1 MSGTTV
7 ASCFNYNS
15 YTSYQ
20 TSSKKMD
27 EVSFSDSIDVTSDKV
42 KKQEPQ
48 RGSVMEEYYAKK
60 PQYKERAKERVEGGC
75 VVLKCAGIS
84 AEDIEG
90 MSMSEFKDVMS
101 KVIAGIPHHAT
112 RPYDEETVLISEE
125 GWESMKKDP
134 DYAAY
139 VVGLLQEDRS
149 FANPFFAMG
158 DKGSYVVQHFGASP
172 EDYHGVGFSK
182 IYGGTAAGA
191 RSMYNSAKSAGGI
204 ETRGPQADLQPPAD
218 YNLWEER
225 RKAKRRKRKEQL
237 DEEIMD
243 QYYQKKRI
251 DGMYEIK
258 LFENKELERSR
269 GAAEMIGSQNN
280 TSHAP
285 KLSMASGMAFYEAA
299 FMTSDIAEMF

>member
-1 MSGTTV
+1 
-7 ASCFNYNS
+7 
-15 YTSYQ
+15 
-20 TSSKKMD
+20 
-27 EVSFSDSIDVTSDKV
+27 
-42 KKQEPQ
+42 
-48 RGSVMEEYYAKK
+48 MEEYYTRK
-60 PQYKERAKERVEGGC
+60 PQYKERAKERVEGGY

-84 AEDIEG
+84 AEDMES
-90 MSMSEFKDVMS
+90 MSMSEFKNVMS
-101 KVIAGIPHHAT
+101 RVIAGIPHHAT

-125 GWESMKKDP
+125 GWENMKRDP

-139 VVGLLQEDRS
+139 VAGLLREDRS

-237 DEEIMD
+237 DEEIMA

-258 LFENKELERSR
+258 LFENKEFERSR

-285 KLSMASGMAFYEAA
+285 KLSMASGMAFYGAA

>member
-1 MSGTTV
+1 MTGTAV
-7 ASCFNYNS
+7 ASCFNYSS
-15 YTSYQ
+15 YASYQ
-20 TSSKKMD
+20 TSSKKTG
-27 EVSFSDSIDVTSDKV
+27 EVLFSDSIDVNSDKV
-42 KKQEPQ
+42 KKQESQ
-48 RGSVMEEYYAKK
+48 RGSVMEEYYARK
-60 PQYKERAKERVEGGC
+60 PQYKERAKERVDGGY

-84 AEDIEG
+84 TEDMEN
-90 MSMSEFKDVMS
+90 MSMNEFKDVMS

-125 GWESMKKDP
+125 GWENMKKDP

-149 FANPFFAMG
+149 FANPFFALG
-158 DKGSYVVQHFGASP
+158 DKGSYIVQHFGASP
-172 EDYHGVGFSK
+172 GDYHGVGFSK

-191 RSMYNSAKSAGGI
+191 RSMYNSAKTGGI

-237 DEEIMD
+237 DEEIMS
-243 QYYQKKRI
+243 QYYQKKHLN
-251 DGMYEIK
+251 DLNEKK
-258 LFENKELERSR
+258 LYENKELARSR
-269 GAAEMIGSQNN
+269 SVAEMIGSRSN

-285 KLSMASGMAFYEAA
+285 KLSMANGTAFYEAA
-299 FMTSDIAEMF
+299 FMTSDITEMF

>member
-7 ASCFNYNS
+7 ASYFNYSS
-15 YTSYQ
+15 YASYQ

-27 EVSFSDSIDVTSDKV
+27 EVLFSDSIGVTSDKV

-60 PQYKERAKERVEGGC
+60 PQYKERAKERVEGGY

-101 KVIAGIPHHAT
+101 KAIAGIPHHAT
-112 RPYDEETVLISEE
+112 RPYDEETVFISEE
-125 GWESMKKDP
+125 GWENMKKDP

-139 VVGLLQEDRS
+139 VAGLLQEDRS

-158 DKGSYVVQHFGASP
+158 DKGSYIVQHFGASP

-191 RSMYNSAKSAGGI
+191 RSMYNSAKAGGI

-237 DEEIMD
+237 DEEIMS
-243 QYYQKKRI
+243 QYYQKKHLN
-251 DGMYEIK
+251 DLYEKK
-258 LFENKELERSR
+258 LYENKELARSR
-269 GAAEMIGSQNN
+269 SVAEMIGSRSN

-285 KLSMASGMAFYEAA
+285 KLSMASGTAFYEAA
-299 FMTSDIAEMF
+299 FMTSDITEMF

>member
-7 ASCFNYNS
+7 ASCFNYSS

-20 TSSKKMD
+20 TSSKKID
-27 EVSFSDSIDVTSDKV
+27 GGSFSDSIDVKSDKV
-42 KKQEPQ
+42 KKQESQ

-60 PQYKERAKERVEGGC
+60 PQYRERAKERVEGGY

-84 AEDIEG
+84 AEDMEG

-101 KVIAGIPHHAT
+101 KAIAGIPHHAT
-112 RPYDEETVLISEE
+112 RPYDEETVLISEK
-125 GWESMKKDP
+125 GWENMKKDP

-139 VVGLLQEDRS
+139 VAGLLQEDRS

-172 EDYHGVGFSK
+172 KDYHGVGFSK

-191 RSMYNSAKSAGGI
+191 RSMYKSAKAGGI
-204 ETRGPQADLQPPAD
+204 ETRGPQADIQPPAD

-237 DEEIMD
+237 DEEIMA
-243 QYYQKKRI
+243 QYYQKKHLN
-251 DGMYEIK
+251 DMYEKK
-258 LFENKELERSR
+258 LFVNKELTRPRRVAELTGSRSN
-269 GAAEMIGSQNN
+269 SSN
-280 TSHAP
+280 AP
-285 KLSMASGMAFYEAA
+285 RLSMASGMAFYEAT

>member
-1 MSGTTV
+1 MTGTAV
-7 ASCFNYNS
+7 ASYFNYSS

-20 TSSKKMD
+20 TTGKKA
-27 EVSFSDSIDVTSDKV
+27 ETISFSNSIDVKSDKV
-42 KKQEPQ
+42 KKQESQ

-60 PQYKERAKERVEGGC
+60 PQYKERAKERVEGGY

-84 AEDIEG
+84 AEDMEG

-191 RSMYNSAKSAGGI
+191 RSMYNSAKTGGI
-204 ETRGPQADLQPPAD
+204 ETRCPQADLQPPAD

-237 DEEIMD
+237 DEEIMS
-243 QYYQKKRI
+243 QYYQKKHLN
-251 DGMYEIK
+251 DLYEKK
-258 LFENKELERSR
+258 LYENKELARSR
-269 GAAEMIGSQNN
+269 SVAEMIGSRSN

-285 KLSMASGMAFYEAA
+285 KLSMASGTAFYEAA
-299 FMTSDIAEMF
+299 FMTSDITEMF

>member
-1 MSGTTV
+1 MTGTAV
-7 ASCFNYNS
+7 ASCFNYSS
-15 YTSYQ
+15 YASYQ
-20 TSSKKMD
+20 TSSKKTG
-27 EVSFSDSIDVTSDKV
+27 EVLFSDSIDVNSDRV
-42 KKQEPQ
+42 KKQESQ
-48 RGSVMEEYYAKK
+48 RGSVMEEYYARK
-60 PQYKERAKERVEGGC
+60 PQYKERAKERVDGGYF
-75 VVLKCAGIS
+75 VLKCAGIS
-84 AEDIEG
+84 TEDMEN
-90 MSMSEFKDVMS
+90 MSMNEFKDVMS

-125 GWESMKKDP
+125 GWENMKKDP

-149 FANPFFAMG
+149 FANPFFALG
-158 DKGSYVVQHFGASP
+158 DKGSYIVQHFGASP

-191 RSMYNSAKSAGGI
+191 RSMYNSAKAGGI

-237 DEEIMD
+237 DEEIMS
-243 QYYQKKRI
+243 QYYQKKHLN
-251 DGMYEIK
+251 DLYEKK
-258 LFENKELERSR
+258 LYENKELARSR
-269 GAAEMIGSQNN
+269 SVAEMIGSRSN

-285 KLSMASGMAFYEAA
+285 KLSMASGTAFYEAA
-299 FMTSDIAEMF
+299 FMTSDITEMF

>member
-1 MSGTTV
+1 MTGTAV
-7 ASCFNYNS
+7 ASCFNYCS
-15 YTSYQ
+15 YASYQ
-20 TSSKKMD
+20 TSSKKTG
-27 EVSFSDSIDVTSDKV
+27 EVLFSDSIDANSDKV
-42 KKQEPQ
+42 KKQESQ
-48 RGSVMEEYYAKK
+48 RGSVMEEYYARK
-60 PQYKERAKERVEGGC
+60 PQYKERAKERVDGGY

-84 AEDIEG
+84 IEDMEN
-90 MSMSEFKDVMS
+90 MSMNEFKDVMS

-125 GWESMKKDP
+125 GWENMKKDP

-149 FANPFFAMG
+149 FANPFFALG
-158 DKGSYVVQHFGASP
+158 DKGSYIVQHFGASP

-191 RSMYNSAKSAGGI
+191 RSMYNSAKAGGI

-237 DEEIMD
+237 DEGIMS
-243 QYYQKKRI
+243 QYYQKKHLN
-251 DGMYEIK
+251 DLYEKK
-258 LFENKELERSR
+258 LYENKELARSR
-269 GAAEMIGSQNN
+269 SVAEMIGSRSN

-285 KLSMASGMAFYEAA
+285 KLSMASGTAFYEAV
-299 FMTSDIAEMF
+299 FMTSDITEMF

>member
-1 MSGTTV
+1 MTGTAV
-7 ASCFNYNS
+7 ASCFNYSS
-15 YTSYQ
+15 YASYQ
-20 TSSKKMD
+20 TSSKKTG
-27 EVSFSDSIDVTSDKV
+27 EVLFSDSIDVNSDKV
-42 KKQEPQ
+42 KKQESQ
-48 RGSVMEEYYAKK
+48 RGSVMEEYYARK
-60 PQYKERAKERVEGGC
+60 PQYKERAKERVDGGY

-84 AEDIEG
+84 TEDMEN
-90 MSMSEFKDVMS
+90 MSMNEFKDVMS

-125 GWESMKKDP
+125 GWENMKKDP

-149 FANPFFAMG
+149 FANPFFALG
-158 DKGSYVVQHFGASP
+158 DKGSYIVQHFGASP

-191 RSMYNSAKSAGGI
+191 RSMYNSAKAGGI

-237 DEEIMD
+237 DEEIMS
-243 QYYQKKRI
+243 QYYQKKHLN
-251 DGMYEIK
+251 DLYKKK
-258 LFENKELERSR
+258 LYENKELARSR
-269 GAAEMIGSQNN
+269 SVAEMIGSRSN

-285 KLSMASGMAFYEAA
+285 KLSMASGTAFYEAA
-299 FMTSDIAEMF
+299 FMTSDITELF

>member
-1 MSGTTV
+1 MTGTAV
-7 ASCFNYNS
+7 ASCFNYSS
-15 YTSYQ
+15 YASYQ
-20 TSSKKMD
+20 TSSKKTG
-27 EVSFSDSIDVTSDKV
+27 EVLFSDSIDVNSDKV
-42 KKQEPQ
+42 KKQESQ
-48 RGSVMEEYYAKK
+48 RGSVMEEYYARK
-60 PQYKERAKERVEGGC
+60 PQYKERAKERGDGGY

-84 AEDIEG
+84 AEDMEN
-90 MSMSEFKDVMS
+90 MSMNEFKDVMS

-125 GWESMKKDP
+125 GWENMKKDP

-149 FANPFFAMG
+149 FANPFFALG
-158 DKGSYVVQHFGASP
+158 DKGSYIVQHFGASP

-191 RSMYNSAKSAGGI
+191 RSMYNSAKAGGI

-237 DEEIMD
+237 DEEIMS
-243 QYYQKKRI
+243 QYYQKKHLN
-251 DGMYEIK
+251 DLYEKK
-258 LFENKELERSR
+258 LYENKELARSR
-269 GAAEMIGSQNN
+269 SVAEMIGSRSN
-280 TSHAP
+280 TSHEP
-285 KLSMASGMAFYEAA
+285 KLSMASGTAFYEAA
-299 FMTSDIAEMF
+299 FMTSDITEMF

>member
-1 MSGTTV
+1 MTGTTV
-7 ASCFNYNS
+7 ASYFNYSS
-15 YTSYQ
+15 YISCQ
-20 TSSKKMD
+20 TSSKNK
-27 EVSFSDSIDVTSDKV
+27 EGVSFSDSIDVKSDKLQ
-42 KKQEPQ
+42 KQESQ
-48 RGSVMEEYYAKK
+48 RGTVMKEYYAKK
-60 PQYKERAKERVEGGC
+60 PQYKERTKERVDGGY

-84 AEDIEG
+84 AEDMED
-90 MSMSEFKDVMS
+90 MSMNEFKDVMS

-112 RPYDEETVLISEE
+112 RPYDEETVIISEE
-125 GWESMKKDP
+125 GWENMKKDP

-158 DKGSYVVQHFGASP
+158 DKGSYIVQHFGASP

-191 RSMYNSAKSAGGI
+191 RSMYNSAKATGGI

-237 DEEIMD
+237 DEEIMAR
-243 QYYQKKRI
+243 YYQKKRI
-251 DGMYEIK
+251 DGMYERK
-258 LFENKELERSR
+258 LYENMELERSR
-269 GAAEMIGSQNN
+269 TAAEMIGSRSN

-285 KLSMASGMAFYEAA
+285 KLSMASGMAFYKAA
-299 FMTSDIAEMF
+299 FMTSDIAEIF

>member
-1 MSGTTV
+1 MTGTAV
-7 ASCFNYNS
+7 ASCFNYSS
-15 YTSYQ
+15 YASYQ
-20 TSSKKMD
+20 TSSKKTG
-27 EVSFSDSIDVTSDKV
+27 EVLFSDSIDVNSDKV
-42 KKQEPQ
+42 KKQESQ
-48 RGSVMEEYYAKK
+48 RGSVMEEYYARK
-60 PQYKERAKERVEGGC
+60 PQYKERAKERVDGGY

-84 AEDIEG
+84 AEDMEN
-90 MSMSEFKDVMS
+90 MSMNEFKDVMS

-125 GWESMKKDP
+125 GWENMKKDP

-149 FANPFFAMG
+149 FANPFFALG
-158 DKGSYVVQHFGASP
+158 DKGSYIVQHFGASP

-191 RSMYNSAKSAGGI
+191 RSMYNSAKAGGI

-237 DEEIMD
+237 DEEIMS
-243 QYYQKKRI
+243 QYYQKKHLN
-251 DGMYEIK
+251 DLYEKK
-258 LFENKELERSR
+258 LYENKELARSR
-269 GAAEMIGSQNN
+269 SVAEMIGSRSN
-280 TSHAP
+280 TSHEP
-285 KLSMASGMAFYEAA
+285 KLSMASGTAFYEAA
-299 FMTSDIAEMF
+299 FMTSDITEMF